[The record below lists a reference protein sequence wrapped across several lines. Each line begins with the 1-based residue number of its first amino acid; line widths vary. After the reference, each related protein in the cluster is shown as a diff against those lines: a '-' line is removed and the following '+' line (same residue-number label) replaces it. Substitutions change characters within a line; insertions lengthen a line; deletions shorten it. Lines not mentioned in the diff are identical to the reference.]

1 MMSYKHIWQLVAC
14 LVTLEVVC
22 AYPQERHSSV
32 ETKDQRLTADTVT
45 DVAHLNPEQK
55 LEHLYKFE
63 RTLNRLRRAVDDLS
77 NEYENADDMELAEIN
92 VFRPLFRYR
101 GEVARRVKNPTPQQ
115 FG

>member
-14 LVTLEVVC
+14 LVTLEVAC

-32 ETKDQRLTADTVT
+32 EPSQRLSAVT
-45 DVAHLNPEQK
+45 DVVYLNTDQK
-55 LEHLYKFE
+55 LEHLYKME
-63 RTLNRLRRAVDDLS
+63 RTLVRLRRAVDDLS

-101 GEVARRVKNPTPQQ
+101 GEVARRVKNPQQ

>member
-1 MMSYKHIWQLVAC
+1 MVAC
-14 LVTLEVVC
+14 LVTLEVAC

-32 ETKDQRLTADTVT
+32 EPSQRLSADTVA
-45 DVAHLNPEQK
+45 DVAYLNPDQK

-101 GEVARRVKNPTPQQ
+101 GEVARRVKNPQQ